1 MKAISGP
8 GAETGCRAAGGTGR
22 ASPERAT
29 VVDARPSRR
38 VRWGAFLPLLAC
50 AACSLEGL
58 SAAWDTS
65 SASAGGAGAAS
76 GGGGGVSSGGGGGAS
91 SGGGGGASSG
101 GGGGASSG
109 GGGGA
114 SGGGGDMLEAEGCPL
129 YGRFTRMAHPE
140 ASGMRYV
147 VVPEDAGCN
156 GDRVDCSFEV
166 SEAGTYQIT
175 ATVAEGPDDGKDN
188 SFLVRMDYEPTL
200 GYQYDFTGAE
210 FHDDIVSDAKATD
223 TALLTFALDPGEH
236 IVSFECREDGSMLDR
251 VGLVR
256 IGP

>member
-1 MKAISGP
+1 MA
-8 GAETGCRAAGGTGR
+8 
-22 ASPERAT
+22 
-29 VVDARPSRR
+29 DARPPRR
-38 VRWGAFLPLLAC
+38 GRWGALLPLLAC

-65 SASAGGAGAAS
+65 SASAGGVGAASGGGGGAGAAS
-76 GGGGGVSSGGGGGAS
+76 GGGGGAASGGGGGGGEGGGAASGGGGGGGAS
-91 SGGGGGASSG
+91 SGGGGGAASGGG

-114 SGGGGDMLEAEGCPL
+114 ASGGGDMREAEGCLL

-140 ASGMRYV
+140 ASGGRYV

-156 GDRVDCSFEV
+156 ADRVDCSFEV

>member
-1 MKAISGP
+1 M
-8 GAETGCRAAGGTGR
+8 
-22 ASPERAT
+22 
-29 VVDARPSRR
+29 VDARPPRR
-38 VRWGAFLPLLAC
+38 KRWWAFLPLLVC

-65 SASAGGAGAAS
+65 SASAGGAGVAS
-76 GGGGGVSSGGGGGAS
+76 GGGGGVSGGGGEGASGSGGGGASGGGGGGAS
-91 SGGGGGASSG
+91 GGGGGGASGSGGGGASGG
-101 GGGGASSG
+101 GGGGASGG

-114 SGGGGDMLEAEGCPL
+114 SGGGGDMREAEGCLL

-140 ASGMRYV
+140 ASGGRYV

-156 GDRVDCSFEV
+156 ADRVDCSFEV
-166 SEAGTYQIT
+166 SEAGTYQIA

>member
-1 MKAISGP
+1 M
-8 GAETGCRAAGGTGR
+8 R
-22 ASPERAT
+22 
-29 VVDARPSRR
+29 
-38 VRWGAFLPLLAC
+38 
-50 AACSLEGL
+50 
-58 SAAWDTS
+58 
-65 SASAGGAGAAS
+65 
-76 GGGGGVSSGGGGGAS
+76 
-91 SGGGGGASSG
+91 
-101 GGGGASSG
+101 
-109 GGGGA
+109 
-114 SGGGGDMLEAEGCPL
+114 EAEGCLL
-129 YGRFTRMAHPE
+129 YGRFTGTAHPE
-140 ASGMRYV
+140 ASGGRYV

-156 GDRVDCSFEV
+156 ADRVDCSFEV

-175 ATVAEGPDDGKDN
+175 ATVAEGPDEGKDN